1 MNRTDTI
8 LVCVSLIIFLT
19 APFLPTT
26 LYKMSFTNV
35 IIPFLFMVLVLVL
48 LKTSPIG
55 AVTILLA
62 IMSLFIEYRY
72 RVLSTSIPHEAE
84 AIPDYEKQLMS
95 APPIMPDEVHPE
107 PKQPNDNKIIYKPTE
122 DATNEFDSVGISVNS
137 KKALPSLSLPEETN
151 KYLIEHGLT
160 GKGSN

>member
-19 APFLPTT
+19 APFLPTS

-35 IIPFLFMVLVLVL
+35 IVPFLFMVLVLVL

-62 IMSLFIEYRY
+62 IMGLYIEYRY
-72 RVLSTSIPHEAE
+72 RILSTSVPREVDAV
-84 AIPDYEKQLMS
+84 PDYEKQLMP

-107 PKQPNDNKIIYKPTE
+107 PKRPNDKNIIYKPSG

-151 KYLIEHGLT
+151 QYLIEHGLT
-160 GKGSN
+160 GKSSN

>member
-72 RVLSTSIPHEAE
+72 RVLSTSVPREAE
-84 AIPDYEKQLMS
+84 VIPDYEKQLMS

-107 PKQPNDNKIIYKPTE
+107 PKRPNDNKIIYKPSE

-160 GKGSN
+160 GKSSN